1 MCTVHAVIKIS
12 IAESCV
18 SGHDLHNHTIIP
30 NLNQMKSHTSQD
42 ENTEN
47 NVERVLLKHS
57 ISSTNIGAINVLCY
71 KVSVVF
77 AVCFIIGCFS
87 LPLIFYYVNPIGGNS
102 KSDPEHS
109 YQQNTSSIEV
119 C

>member
-1 MCTVHAVIKIS
+1 MCTVHSVVKVS
-12 IAESCV
+12 ITESCV

-30 NLNQMKSHTSQD
+30 QD